1 MYSRVAGTGSY
12 LPAKV
17 LSNADLEKLV
27 ETSDVWIR
35 DRTGIER
42 RHIAADGETTVDLAE
57 HAARAAITASG
68 WAPSDVDFIAFGTTT
83 PDLVFPNCGVLLQRR
98 LGGAGYPAFSVEAAY
113 HYLGEVQ
120 VEGLPVVT
128 HERSHAVSG
137 SLVYMTPPLPQFL
150 GTNFASWHLMAR
162 AGLAYKRITQTSA
175 LEAVNEGILSGVI
188 GAGAEFRITPQ
199 VFTRLEYEF
208 ISTAIGGPTQSAPA
222 LNSSFK
228 ANFGGTNRVINV
240 MHTPLALTVGVY
252 F

>member
-1 MYSRVAGTGSY
+1 MAVGWCSLLAGPASAQTDDASFNRFYVGGAFNWVHHTGYVPNSPTQADTAQYSIGG
-12 LPAKV
+12 K
-17 LSNADLEKLV
+17 
-27 ETSDVWIR
+27 
-35 DRTGIER
+35 
-42 RHIAADGETTVDLAE
+42 
-57 HAARAAITASG
+57 
-68 WAPSDVDFIAFGTTT
+68 AFGG
-83 PDLVFPNCGVLLQRR
+83 LR
-98 LGGAGYPAFSVEAAY
+98 LNSSFSVEAAY

-128 HERSHAVSG
+128 HERSQAVSG

-162 AGLAYKRITQTSA
+162 GGLAYKRITQTSA
-175 LEAVNEGILSGVI
+175 LEAVSEGILSGVI

-199 VFTRLEYEF
+199 IFTRLEYEF

-240 MHTPLALTVGVY
+240 MHTPLALTVGIY